1 MQITPR
7 TQPDRRY
14 RCFFTNTTAISE
26 TGEFPFVQLRAEG
39 ASEAAHLAAAVTGCL
54 AVVCVQRLEEEVAA

>member
-14 RCFFTNTTAISE
+14 RCFFTNSLTVSE
-26 TGEFPFVQLRAEG
+26 TGAYPYVQLRAE
-39 ASEAAHLAAAVTGCL
+39 SAAMAERLAQAVTG
-54 AVVCVQRLEEEVAA
+54 AIAIVCVQRLEEVGS